1 MSAEDKHTKGK
12 PPVSQPVSRP
22 NQAKPRRGARPRA
35 CGELT
40 ARQQRF
46 VSEYLID
53 LNATQAAIRAGY
65 SAKTARAIG
74 AENLTKPDIA
84 AAVTAGRERL
94 AARLEMTAEDVL
106 RHASLIA
113 RSDLRRLFDEHGN
126 LLDIDQLPAEV
137 AAAIALVEVVER
149 RVDHTQ
155 KAERTRR
162 IRLWDKIA
170 ALTLL
175 ARYHGLLTDKVE
187 VDGRVGVITPE
198 QARQMSD
205 SEIET
210 KLQEIATEATA
221 LAARLT

>member
-1 MSAEDKHTKGK
+1 MSAEAKHTKGK

-35 CGELT
+35 RGELT
-40 ARQQRF
+40 PRQQRF